1 MSKLAC
7 TLFGALTVVALAACS
22 QDSQLVVQNQQSPD
36 ELRALARP
44 TDVEG
49 LVGSQFRVINNN
61 TDGDVLNVNAQLT
74 TMGMENFSTLANADM
89 GPAGQIPRASV
100 NNSRGNTSLVEK
112 YNPYLAL
119 YRSARSVALALS
131 RLNLPSFT
139 FFPTNLSEVAR
150 DQAMGYFTMGVALG
164 DIALVYDSG
173 AVVAAAD
180 DPNKP
185 APPFVVHDSLMFVAL
200 AYLDTAIIYAGK
212 WPTLSGFS
220 TSGIGTMPD
229 AWISTPTAGSLTP
242 ALITQLCHSYKARFM
257 AGVARTP
264 ADRAA
269 VNWTK
274 VIAEAKA
281 GVPSDFI
288 LQMTTSAPAWN
299 YRPDQMDLYGSWHQM
314 WQYMV
319 GMADTSGAYKAY
331 LATTPTGR
339 AAFLVQT
346 PDLRFPQGA
355 TRAAQNTY
363 SNCAAGVCNAPTL
376 GNYLRN
382 RLSGLDAQGD
392 PLGFSYYDF
401 YRFGSFFTGSPARRG
416 PIQVFTRSELNLLIA
431 EADIYLGNIAEATQY
446 IDSSRA
452 KHGLIK
458 LTGIVTN
465 TTMAVPGQDGV
476 SGSNSCVP
484 QIPTSPFTTT
494 KCGNLLE
501 AMKWEKRMET
511 AYTHWGAWW
520 IDGRGWGDLP
530 FNTPLQYPTPYQEL
544 DTRRLPSYTYSSGAG
559 PGPGT
564 YGL

>member
-1 MSKLAC
+1 MSKLAR
-7 TLFGALTVVALAACS
+7 TLFGALTVAALAACS
-22 QDSQLVVQNQQSPD
+22 DSQITVQNQQSPD

-44 TDVEG
+44 TDVEN

-61 TDGDVLNVNAQLT
+61 TDGDVLNINAQLT

-89 GPAGQIPRASV
+89 GPSGQIPRASV

-112 YNPYLAL
+112 YNPYLNL
-119 YRSARSVALALS
+119 YRAARSVALALS
-131 RLNLPSFT
+131 RLNLPTFT
-139 FFPTNLSEVAR
+139 FYPPSASQVAR
-150 DQAMGYFTMGVALG
+150 DRAFGYFTLGVALG

-173 AVVAAAD
+173 AVVTPND
-180 DPNKP
+180 DPNQP
-185 APPFVVHDSLMFVAL
+185 APPFVVHDSLMTVAL
-200 AYLDTAIIYAGK
+200 AYLDSARIIANAS
-212 WPTLSGFS
+212 PTGFPL
-220 TSGIGTMPD
+220 PD
-229 AWISTPTAGSLTP
+229 AWINVPVSGSMTS
-242 ALITQLCHSYKARFM
+242 ALFIQLCHSWKARFM

-269 VNWTK
+269 VNWAQ
-274 VIAEAKA
+274 VVLEAKA
-281 GVPSDFI
+281 GIPSSFI
-288 LQMTTSAPAWN
+288 IQMKSGAPAWT

-331 LATTPTGR
+331 LATSPTSR
-339 AAFLVQT
+339 APFLVQT

-355 TRAAQNTY
+355 TRGAQNAY
-363 SNCAAGVCNAPTL
+363 SNCGANSCTAPTN
-376 GNYLRN
+376 GNFLRN
-382 RLSGLDAQGD
+382 RSSGLDAQGD

-401 YRFGSFFTGSPARRG
+401 YRFQAFFTAARTG
-416 PIQVFTRSELNLLIA
+416 PIVTFTRSELNLLIA
-431 EADIYLGNIAEATQY
+431 EGDIYLGNIAEANQY
-446 IDSSRA
+446 IDSSRTA
-452 KHGLIK
+452 HGLHA
-458 LTGIVTN
+458 LTGFVVN

-501 AMKWEKRMET
+501 ALKWEKRMET